1 MITDNNA
8 CANACRV
15 GLDFADF
22 ERRDVTRVSILR
34 RSVPMVKNRFMK
46 LYDCQYVVVIR
57 PQSTAPLTNDLVLA
71 ID

>member
-1 MITDNNA
+1 
-8 CANACRV
+8 
-15 GLDFADF
+15 
-22 ERRDVTRVSILR
+22 
-34 RSVPMVKNRFMK
+34 MVKNRFMK